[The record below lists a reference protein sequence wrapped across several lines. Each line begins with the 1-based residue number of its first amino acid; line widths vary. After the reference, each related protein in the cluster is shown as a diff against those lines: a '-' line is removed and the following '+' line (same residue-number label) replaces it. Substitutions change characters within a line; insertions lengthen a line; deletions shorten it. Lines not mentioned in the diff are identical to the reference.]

1 MFQADIS
8 VARKLNKLLKER
20 VLFVVV
26 VGVVFFLGCSEIDF
40 ASYLFEQNSKNQVI
54 AIYTS

>member
-20 VLFVVV
+20 VLFVAV
-26 VGVVFFLGCSEIDF
+26 VGVVFFWVAVKSTLHRIC
-40 ASYLFEQNSKNQVI
+40 LNRI
-54 AIYTS
+54 ARTK